1 VAIVVFDADVLIGFL
16 GSQDPHH
23 ADAVKR
29 VRAALTPGTTR
40 LICSVNYSEVL
51 IGPLEKIGPKGA
63 QTVDAMLARLSIEVV
78 NVDAQLARG
87 AAAVRARTKLK
98 LPDSYALA
106 TALQAGRGGQ
116 AEVRVET
123 FDKQVIKAY
132 NTLDPRSP

>member
-1 VAIVVFDADVLIGFL
+1 MAVVVFDADVLIGFL
-16 GSQDPHH
+16 GSQDTHH

-40 LICSVNYSEVL
+40 LICSVNYNEVL
-51 IGPLEKIGPKGA
+51 IGPLEKIGQEGA

-78 NVDAQLARG
+78 NVDAQLARR
-87 AAAVRARTKLK
+87 AAAVRARTSHK

>member
-16 GSQDPHH
+16 GSEDPHH
-23 ADAVKR
+23 ANAVTS
-29 VRAALTPGTTR
+29 VRRALTPGTIR

-51 IGPLEKIGPKGA
+51 IGPLEKLGLEGA

-78 NVDAQLARG
+78 NVDAQLARE
-87 AAAVRARTKLK
+87 AASVRARTKLK

-116 AEVRVET
+116 AEVRVDT

-132 NTLDPRSP
+132 KRLAPRIP